1 MILEYLFYFLSCT
14 LILIIYS
21 FYLINIFKST
31 IIRIKDFESIV
42 LILMIILWIII
53 AVFLGFNIISRDI
66 GLSVFIITFIPFSL
80 FKLLKK

>member
-21 FYLINIFKST
+21 FYLINLFKST

-53 AVFLGFNIISRDI
+53 AVFLGFDIISRDI